1 MDRQQLLEI
10 ATAIHFLPS
19 AITDEQVK
27 LIADSIGNDLNN
39 YGYFTDDTIMLD
51 EFIKAAT
58 L

>member
-1 MDRQQLLEI
+1 MNRQQLLQI

-27 LIADSIGNDLNN
+27 LIANSIGDDLNN
-39 YGYFTDDTIMLD
+39 YGYFTDDTITLD
-51 EFIKAAT
+51 DFIKAVT